1 MLIPDQVV
9 LQRRTKHCLRSVE
22 SQFILKTAKEIK
34 RIEVIWKYK
43 ACFWIFKLCITHK
56 PPCLLD
62 KRPHPPAQH
71 TLYLHHPQI
80 DQEESVMQTLPAT
93 ILEEEQATQSLVKL
107 TQIIVHHHA
116 LIHHQHEAQYHHVQI
131 TDDKQVY

>member
-9 LQRRTKHCLRSVE
+9 LPKKDQASLSKCRKSIH
-22 SQFILKTAKEIK
+22 IKTAKEIK
-34 RIEVIWKYK
+34 HIEVIWKYK
-43 ACFWIFKLCITHK
+43 ACFWISKLYTSPQ
-56 PPCLLD
+56 PPWLLD
-62 KRPHPPAQH
+62 KRPLVQQH
-71 TLYLHHPQI
+71 TLYLHHLQI